1 MHSARTSTPVSSFH
15 PSSGSQVGL
24 GLSTY
29 ANPGLDSDS
38 LPSLDVVKKIKKEKT
53 LCCQPIVIH
62 HHVQNIAAKIAGI
75 CKDCAPADLAPP
87 KKLFHEDDF
96 STRQR
101 IRRINRRLGHY
112 FVENIVDVVVSTT
125 GLWKSILNN
134 T

>member
-1 MHSARTSTPVSSFH
+1 MHSARTSTPVSSFD

-24 GLSTY
+24 GLGTY

-38 LPSLDVVKKIKKEKT
+38 HPSLDVATKKNKKHS
-53 LCCQPIVIH
+53 LCCLPMAIH
-62 HHVQNIAAKIAGI
+62 HHVQNIAAKIAGT

-101 IRRINRRLGHY
+101 IRRISRHLGH
-112 FVENIVDVVVSTT
+112 
-125 GLWKSILNN
+125 
-134 T
+134 

>member
-1 MHSARTSTPVSSFH
+1 MHSARTSTPVSSFD
-15 PSSGSQVGL
+15 PSNGSQVGL
-24 GLSTY
+24 GLGTY

-38 LPSLDVVKKIKKEKT
+38 LPSLDVVKKKT

-75 CKDCAPADLAPP
+75 CKDCAPADLAAP